1 MANVNAPIG
10 LIPVGTTTGSAFNEQ
25 GRLYYIS
32 ASDTNTFAI
41 GDIVKT
47 AQGNDANGI
56 GQVTKAAAT
65 DTPLGVIVG
74 VRPANPG
81 VSLQG
86 TVLDLGK
93 LYIPASS
100 GVSQYVYVCDVPTAV
115 FEIQASTTANTYV
128 GSTAIPTIT
137 AVQSSLS
144 QYSPQSSTYVVI
156 DSTPTTTSM
165 FQVIGVSQ
173 RPDNVLGAYNK
184 VLVTWN
190 KHQYFGAY

>member
-10 LIPVGTTTGSAFNEQ
+10 LIPVGTTTGAAFNEQ

-41 GDIVKT
+41 GDIVRT
-47 AQGNDANGI
+47 AVGNDAAGI
-56 GQVTKAAAT
+56 GQVTKATAS
-65 DTPLGVIVG
+65 DIPLGVIVG

-86 TVLDLGK
+86 TNLDLGK
-93 LYIPASS
+93 LYITASS
-100 GVSQYVYVCDVPTAV
+100 GTAQYVYVCDVPTAV
-115 FEIQASTTANTYV
+115 FEIQASASADTLV

-137 AVQSSLS
+137 AVQATLAQSA
-144 QYSPQSSTYVVI
+144 PQSSTYVVI
-156 DSTPTTTSM
+156 DSSATTTSM
-165 FQVIGVSQ
+165 FQVIGVAQ
-173 RPDNVLGAYNK
+173 RPDNALGAYNK